1 MSTGGNLRHLLLT
14 TAMTDAPN
22 PTPELTPDASEA
34 AFQNPLEAEIAELK
48 AQLAEAQAFIPAAR
62 DAQLRAAAEAE
73 NRIRRAENEAAK
85 AKKFAAE
92 DVLREFLGVT
102 DSLELGM
109 KAAGPAPEGVVKAL
123 VDGMQMTLKQL
134 LSALERNG
142 VKVVDPVG
150 QPFNAEHHQAM
161 SMAPSAD
168 VPANHVLSVMQKGY
182 TLHDRLLRPALVVV
196 ATAG

>member
-1 MSTGGNLRHLLLT
+1 
-14 TAMTDAPN
+14 MTDAPK
-22 PTPELTPDASEA
+22 PTPESTLDASEA
-34 AFQNPLEAEIAELK
+34 AFQNPLEAEIAALK
-48 AQLAEAQAFIPAAR
+48 TQLADAQMALAAAK
-62 DAQLRAAAEAE
+62 DAQLRAQAEAE
-73 NRIRRAENEAAK
+73 NRIRRADNEAAK

-92 DVLREFLGVT
+92 DVLREFLGIT

-142 VKVVDPVG
+142 VKQIDPVG

-161 SMAPSAD
+161 SMAPSSEM
-168 VPANHVLSVMQKGY
+168 PANHVLSVMQKGY
-182 TLHDRLLRPALVVV
+182 VLHERLLRPALVVV

>member
-1 MSTGGNLRHLLLT
+1 
-14 TAMTDAPN
+14 MTDAPN
-22 PTPELTPDASEA
+22 PTPELTPDAPET
-34 AFQNPLEAEIAELK
+34 AFQQPLEAEIAALK
-48 AQLAEAQAFIPAAR
+48 TQLADAQLAVAAAR

-109 KAAGPAPEGVVKAL
+109 KAAGPAPEGVAKAL
-123 VDGMQMTLKQL
+123 ADGMQMTLRQL

-142 VKVVDPVG
+142 VRLVDPVG

-161 SMAPSAD
+161 SMAASAE

-196 ATAG
+196 ATAS